1 MVAAVPLTCCW
12 SRRFLPGGSQAYKL
26 GRSVVFAGFEANEKP
41 TRGNDKARLLTGLL
55 AFAVG
60 AASAWIGPLCVYA
73 QAVAIVYNFRRLSI
87 IVRASVQYLA
97 NPCSFVANARA
108 IMRTGG
114 F

>member
-1 MVAAVPLTCCW
+1 MHWAGQW
-12 SRRFLPGGSQAYKL
+12 
-26 GRSVVFAGFEANEKP
+26 FAGFEANEKP